1 MRLLYPM
8 LVLLMFTTSV
18 ALSQNYYWYKGAKIP
33 LREGSKW
40 YVLYENKDNCDEKYQ
55 NVVDIFSSPTKKVVW
70 NIVDNKTL
78 YDTKNIVYQTRS
90 FLCFNGTQ
98 DMYVT
103 HRFYVK
109 LKQEKDVVFLQ
120 KLSERYHLIFEEDMD
135 LPLWYIISCS
145 PNSQYNALD
154 LANIFYET
162 ELFAVSEP
170 EFMGALRLN
179 CVNDSLYNEQWN
191 LMNIGQYGSFYSG
204 IDIDYCSVHAITQGN
219 SSVIVGIYDLGVDL
233 THPDI
238 NIHSF
243 SYDADTES
251 SPSQIYASNGKI
263 YHGTACA
270 GIIGAKA
277 NNSIGVT
284 GIAPNCPIM
293 SLSIH
298 FGHTSSEKI
307 KKDFITAA
315 NNGCSVISN
324 SWGGGTSSSFIDAG
338 ISYALSH
345 GRNGKGCV
353 IVFASGNDNNDGV
366 IYPANSNDSIIVVG
380 AMSPCGERKNPY
392 SCDGEN
398 YWGSNYGSKLDVVA
412 PGVKIRT
419 TDNVGIAGKTSTD
432 YMNNFNGTSSA
443 CPHVAAIAALILS
456 VNPELTQQEVADI
469 IEKTARKIG
478 SYTYSTISGRSNG
491 TWNNEVGYGLVDA
504 NAAVSLAGTKYM
516 QNKIYTNGS
525 NTTENGVNLFAGYS
539 VTDNQPYG
547 GVVLLPGS
555 TVRYKATNQI
565 VLEPGFIALEG
576 SNFVAQIVD
585 VYNVPMYLRPHM
597 PYEAEYKTEYETIL
611 ESDDKTEV
619 PILSNQLDIYPNYVR
634 DKITITA
641 HQECN
646 SITIT
651 ITIYNIT
658 GLCVLQTKQTEID
671 ISSLSSGV
679 YVVVAVT
686 EDGNILQSKFVHL

>member
-1 MRLLYPM
+1 M

-18 ALSQNYYWYKGAKIP
+18 ALSQDYYWYKGAKIP
-33 LREGSKW
+33 LQQGNKW
-40 YVLYENKDNCDEKYQ
+40 YVLYENNDNRDEESQK
-55 NVVDIFSSPTKKVVW
+55 VVDIFSSPTKKVVW

-78 YDTKNIVYQTRS
+78 YDTKNVVYQTRS
-90 FLCFNGTQ
+90 FLCFDGTQ
-98 DMYVT
+98 DLYVT

-109 LKQEKDVVFLQ
+109 LKKENDVVFLHE
-120 KLSERYHLIFEEDMD
+120 LSEQYHLISEEDTD

-145 PNSQYNALD
+145 PNSQYNALE

-170 EFMGALRLN
+170 EFMGALRLD
-179 CVNDSLYNEQWN
+179 CVNDSLFNEQWN
-191 LMNIGQYGSFYSG
+191 LMNTGQYGSSYSG
-204 IDIDYCSVHAITQGN
+204 IDINYCSARTVTQGN
-219 SSVIVGIYDLGVDL
+219 SSVIVGVYDLGVDL

-243 SYDADTES
+243 SYDTYTES

-277 NNSIGVT
+277 NNSIGVA

-293 SLSIH
+293 SLSIY
-298 FGHTSSEKI
+298 FAQTTSEKI
-307 KKDFITAA
+307 KKGFITAA

-353 IVFASGNDNNDGV
+353 IVFAAGNDNNDV

-419 TDNVGIAGKTSTD
+419 TDNVGVAGKTSTD
-432 YMNNFNGTSSA
+432 YMTDFNGTSSA
-443 CPHVAAIAALILS
+443 CPHVAAVAALILS
-456 VNPELTQQEVADI
+456 VNPDLTQKEVADI
-469 IEKTARKIG
+469 IEETAQKVG
-478 SYTYSTISGRSNG
+478 SYTYSTTSGRPNG
-491 TWNNEVGYGLVDA
+491 TWNNEMGYGLVDA
-504 NAAVSLAGTKYM
+504 YAAVLAAKNKYI
-516 QNKIYTNGS
+516 QNITYTNG
-525 NTTENGVNLFAGYS
+525 TTIVESYPEIFAGYS
-539 VTDNQPYG
+539 VTDAVPYG
-547 GVVLLPGS
+547 DVVVKS
-555 TVRYKATNQI
+555 
-565 VLEPGFIALEG
+565 G
-576 SNFVAQIVD
+576 SNVTFRAT
-585 VYNVPMYLRPHM
+585 
-597 PYEAEYKTEYETIL
+597 EAIHLKSGFRVEQGATFRAFTE
-611 ESDDKTEV
+611 
-619 PILSNQLDIYPNYVR
+619 
-634 DKITITA
+634 
-641 HQECN
+641 
-646 SITIT
+646 
-651 ITIYNIT
+651 
-658 GLCVLQTKQTEID
+658 
-671 ISSLSSGV
+671 
-679 YVVVAVT
+679 
-686 EDGNILQSKFVHL
+686 